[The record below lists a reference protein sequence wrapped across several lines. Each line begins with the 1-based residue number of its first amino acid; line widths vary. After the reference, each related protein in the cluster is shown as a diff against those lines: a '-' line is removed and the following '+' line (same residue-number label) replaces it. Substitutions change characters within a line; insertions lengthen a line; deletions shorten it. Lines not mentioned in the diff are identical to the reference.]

1 MRCILFNK
9 PFRVLSKFT
18 DAEGRTTLAEFIRES
33 RLYPAGRLDYDSEGL
48 LLLTDHGPTQARISD
63 PRSHL
68 PKTYLAQVE
77 GTVTPEATDRL
88 RSGVTLNDGA
98 ARAHAAEAIEA
109 PGWLWERDPPVR
121 YRARIPTGWLRV
133 VLDEGRNRQMRRMT
147 AAVGLPTL
155 RLIRTSIGPW
165 TLEGLAPG
173 QWRELD
179 LSEVDRTLQPRRR
192 RGSAFVSGR

>member
-9 PFRVLSKFT
+9 PYRVLSKFT
-18 DAEGRTTLAEFIRES
+18 DAEGRTTLAEFVRES

-48 LLLTDHGPTQARISD
+48 LLLTDHGPAQARITD

-68 PKTYLAQVE
+68 SKTYLAQVE
-77 GTVTPEATDRL
+77 GTVTPSATQRL
-88 RSGVTLNDGA
+88 QAGLVLNDGP
-98 ARAHAAEAIEA
+98 ARALSAEAIER
-109 PGWLWERDPPVR
+109 PGWLWEREPPIR
-121 YRARIPTGWLRV
+121 YRARIPTGWLRI
-133 VLDEGRNRQMRRMT
+133 VLDEGRNRQVRRMT

-165 TLEGLAPG
+165 TLAGLSPG

-179 LSEVDRTLQPRRR
+179 PLEVEKTLFPRKRR
-192 RGSAFVSGR
+192 ARGLVGGR